1 MDRNGTLKVE
11 NLLFNVP
18 FLLLGSVSA
27 RRHHHFWHPLQMA
40 VWQTK

>member
-18 FLLLGSVSA
+18 FLLLGVSA
-27 RRHHHFWHPLQMA
+27 RRRHHFWLPLQMA